1 MTTWVKA
8 HEFATRFEA
17 EMARARLESADVP
30 VMITAHEAGIFGPGF
45 QGVVPRGV
53 QLLVPS
59 DLVAE
64 VQALLDFD
72 GDAPACREVLAA
84 RRPML

>member
-17 EMARARLESADVP
+17 EMARARLESAHVP

-45 QGVVPRGV
+45 QGAVPSGV

-59 DLVAE
+59 DRVIE
-64 VQALLDFD
+64 VQALLDSELD
-72 GDAPACREVLAA
+72 TTA
-84 RRPML
+84 